1 MGIPMAAGREFSPS
15 DERTMILEEID
26 YSKPDAQEK
35 LDRAS
40 ALVKGSPKYAVVNE
54 KFADYYFGGAA
65 AAIGRRFGFGG
76 NPGTKTDIEIIG
88 VSKNTMYRNLRDQ
101 IPRQVFIP
109 YLQQDFATSMNVY
122 VRTDFDSSQMFRAI
136 REAVKRLDNTLPVY
150 DLRSVDE
157 QIDRSLLTERMIAM
171 LSAVFGM
178 VATAL
183 AIVGLYGVMAYTVAR
198 RTREIGI
205 RVALGALGRDVV
217 WMVMREALRLIAI
230 GVAIGLPA
238 AFALT
243 RYIQAQL
250 YGLTPNDPL
259 TISVAAAALIAA
271 AALAGYIP
279 AVRASRV
286 DPVRALRYE

>member
-1 MGIPMAAGREFSPS
+1 
-15 DERTMILEEID
+15 
-26 YSKPDAQEK
+26 
-35 LDRAS
+35 
-40 ALVKGSPKYAVVNE
+40 
-54 KFADYYFGGAA
+54 
-65 AAIGRRFGFGG
+65 
-76 NPGTKTDIEIIG
+76 
-88 VSKNTMYRNLRDQ
+88 
-101 IPRQVFIP
+101 
-109 YLQQDFATSMNVY
+109 MNVY
-122 VRTDFDSSQMFRAI
+122 VRTDFDPAQMFRAI
-136 REAVKRLDNTLPVY
+136 REAVKRLDNALPVF
-150 DLRSVDE
+150 DMRAVDE

-178 VATAL
+178 VATVL

-217 WMVMREALRLIAI
+217 WMVMREALVLIVI
-230 GVAIGLPA
+230 GVVIGLPA

-250 YGLTPNDPL
+250 YGLAPNDPL

-286 DPVRALRYE
+286 EPSRALRYE